1 MKIKDIFLVTA
12 IFCATVLPATMV
24 VFGGIILLSSCSD
37 TPSFEEPK
45 EYGIEWLT
53 GPLEGDSG
61 TWQSFEE
68 YRLGQQV
75 FDTYTNAK
83 FMVIRV
89 PAGSKVKAKKAG
101 TNKIEVITLNSP
113 AEAGDTVIASR
124 GVYHIPQ

>member
-1 MKIKDIFLVTA
+1 MKIKDFFFVIAV
-12 IFCATVLPATMV
+12 FCATVLPATFIV
-24 VFGGIILLSSCSD
+24 LGGLIFISSCSN

-53 GPLEGDSG
+53 GDCEGEQI
-61 TWQSFEE
+61 TWKTFEE

-83 FMVIRV
+83 FIVIRV
-89 PAGSKVKAKKAG
+89 PAGSKVRAKKAG
-101 TNKIEVITLNSP
+101 TGKTEIITLTS
-113 AEAGDTVIASR
+113 AASLGDTVVAAR